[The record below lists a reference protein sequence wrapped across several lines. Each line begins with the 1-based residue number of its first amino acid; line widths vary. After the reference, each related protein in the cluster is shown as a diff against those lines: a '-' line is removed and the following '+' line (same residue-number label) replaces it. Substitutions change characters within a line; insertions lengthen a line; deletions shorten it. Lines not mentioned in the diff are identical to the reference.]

1 MDILFPL
8 ICGLGIGVIQGLF
21 GAGGSLL
28 AMPIMLYGFHYPF
41 RIAVG
46 SSLALT
52 TIGVLPALLLHWKN
66 RQIDWLS
73 AVLMGLS
80 GMLGAACAS
89 EFSHWFP
96 QQCLF
101 WLLVTLMMVS
111 SLNMLALSPL
121 KPSLTQKQKTRSRHA
136 PLIFIGFWIG
146 VLAGLV
152 GVGGGFLL
160 VPALLLFGGLTPRQ
174 TIATSLVV
182 ITANALS
189 GALSYLNILPVQ
201 EPSLRLLALGSFIG
215 SLIGFWLGLRLHDK
229 HLKTGFGILLLG
241 LITLMILMPPVH

>member
-28 AMPIMLYGFHYPF
+28 AMPIILYGFQYPF

-52 TIGVLPALLLHWKN
+52 TIGVLPALFLHWKN
-66 RQIDWLS
+66 KQVDWLS

-80 GMLGAACAS
+80 GMTGAAWAS
-89 EFSHWFP
+89 RFSHWVP
-96 QQCLF
+96 QQWLF
-101 WLLVTLMMVS
+101 WLLITLMTFS
-111 SLNMLALSPL
+111 ALNMLGFSPL
-121 KPSLTQKQKTRSRHA
+121 KPNQTEKQQSPPHKTLLL
-136 PLIFIGFWIG
+136 PVGFGIG
-146 VLAGLV
+146 VLSGLV

-160 VPALLLFGGLTPRQ
+160 VPALLLFGGLPPRQ
-174 TIATSLVV
+174 AIATSLAV

-189 GALSYLNILPVQ
+189 GALSYLDILPVQ
-201 EPSLRLLALGSFIG
+201 ESTLQLLALGSMIG
-215 SLIGFWLGLRLHDK
+215 SLIGFWLGLRLHDR

-241 LITLMILMPPVH
+241 LIALMILMPPVH